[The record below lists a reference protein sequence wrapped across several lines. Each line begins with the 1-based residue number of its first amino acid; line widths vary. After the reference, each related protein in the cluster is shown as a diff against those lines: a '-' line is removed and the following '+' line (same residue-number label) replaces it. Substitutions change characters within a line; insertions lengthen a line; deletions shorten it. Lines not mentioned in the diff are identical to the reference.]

1 MYVLNLIRTERD
13 SDGVHVFKLNKGLL
27 FAKNPVNINV
37 SRCAVPKLGLVP
49 ANRYDCDIS
58 CHMLMSLL
66 SFIRI
71 ERGSDEGP

>member
-13 SDGVHVFKLNKGLL
+13 SDGAHVFKLNKWLL

-49 ANRYDCDIS
+49 ANHYDCDIK
-58 CHMLMSLL
+58 L
-66 SFIRI
+66 SYVTVFVKFY
-71 ERGSDEGP
+71 